1 MKRMLPALLKLL
13 LVLAAVSHGTATFC
27 DITENKASVQCYGA
41 LGQSVSI
48 HPLNTSFKMN
58 ELIVRFQDK
67 EFFRYKEKNKTP
79 DGTCQNRCQL
89 MKNGTLRL
97 DHVKKSDSGIYA
109 INAFNETGKNKLKI
123 NISLTIQDPVS
134 RPALSQLCLS
144 HGEIRASCSST
155 GEDPQYSWTLNNSL
169 LDGGVA
175 FLSNETQTII
185 LRRNVSGSITCIAS
199 NRVSS
204 ENTTQELH
212 KCQGT
217 ATFCDITENKASVQC
232 YGALGQSV
240 SIYPLNTSFDIVELK
255 VVFQGKEFL
264 QYKEKIKPSDGTC
277 QDRCQLM
284 KNGTL
289 RLDRVM
295 KSDSGIY
302 TINEFDKDGTHKRKR
317 IISLTIQDPVSPP
330 ALSQLCLPHGEIRA
344 SCNSTGDPQYS
355 WTLDDRPLDGRVAF
369 LSDET
374 QTVILRRSVS
384 ASITCTASNRVS
396 SEHTT
401 QELLKC
407 PGTATSCDIT
417 EDKASVQCYGAL
429 GQSVSIYPLNTSFK
443 IDMLEVFF
451 QGKEFFRYK
460 EKTKTSGG
468 TCQNRCQLMK
478 NGTLRLDH
486 VMKSDLGIYTIKT
499 FDDTGKIKL
508 RRNISLTI
516 QDPVSP
522 PALSQLCLSH
532 GEIRASCNSTGGDPQ
547 YSWTLN
553 NSPLDGGVAFLSNE
567 THTVILRRNVSGS
580 ITCTASNRVSSEN
593 TTQELL
599 KCPDPVSPP
608 ALSQLCL
615 SHGEIRAS
623 CNSTGEDPQY
633 SWTLNNS
640 PLDGRVAFLSNETHT
655 VILRRNVSG
664 SITCTASNRVSSEN
678 TTQELHK
685 CPGTETF
692 CDITETKALVQC
704 YGALGRSVFIHP
716 LNTSFE
722 IDESEVFF
730 QGKEFFRYKAN
741 RPPYNRTCQNRC
753 QLMKNGTLR
762 LDRVMKSDS
771 GIYTIK
777 TFDGNGTH
785 KLNRNISLTIQDP
798 VSPPAL
804 SQLCLSHGEIRASC
818 SSTGDEP
825 QYSWTLDDRPLD
837 GRVAFLS
844 NETHTVILR
853 RDVSGSIT
861 CTASNRVSSEHTT
874 QELLKCPGTATFCDI
889 TETKASLQC
898 YGALGQSVSIHPLNT
913 SFKIEELQVF
923 FQDKEFFRYKE
934 KTKTSG
940 GTCQNRCQLMKNG
953 TLRLD
958 HVMKSDLG
966 IYTIKTFDD
975 TGKIKLRRNISLT
988 IQDPVSPP
996 ALSQLCLSHGEIRAS
1011 CSSTGEDPQY
1021 SWTLDDRPLDGGVAF
1036 LSNET
1041 QTLILRGNLSGSIT
1055 CTASNRVSSER
1066 TTQELHKC
1074 PGTATLCNI
1083 TENKALVQCYGA
1095 LGRSVFIH
1103 PLNTSFVV
1111 FFQDKEFFRYKE
1123 KIKPSGGTC
1132 QNRCQ
1137 LMKNGTLRLYFAMKS
1152 DSGIYTIE
1160 AFDDM
1165 GISKLKRNIS
1175 LSIQDPVSPPALSQ
1189 LCLPHGEIRASCTST
1204 GEDPQYRWT
1213 LDNSP
1218 LDGRVAFLS
1227 DENRTIILG
1236 RNTSG
1241 SITCTAS
1248 NRVSREHTTQ
1258 ELLKCPGT
1266 TTFCDITE
1274 NKTLVQCSVALGQSV
1289 SIYPLNTSFKIDEL
1303 VVSFQGKEFF
1313 RYKEKAK
1320 TSGGTCQNRCQ
1331 LMKNGTLR
1339 LDRVMK
1345 SDSGNYTI
1353 QAFDDNGITKLKI
1366 TISLTIQGIEKDVVL
1381 FVVLGVCLLLM
1392 VLLLGTYCLYKKK
1405 QKQAATSQR
1414 SLVDRCEDPQEL
1426 VYCQV
1431 QVVKKKERP
1440 KKQEQDPQ
1448 VVYGEV
1454 KVSGD
1459 SKAVRRTPNEQAD
1472 TIYSGIRT

>member
-640 PLDGRVAFLSNETHT
+640 PLDGRVAFPSDETQT
-655 VILRRNVSG
+655 VILRRNASG
-664 SITCTASNRVSSEN
+664 SITCTASNRVSSEH
-678 TTQELHK
+678 TTQELLK
-685 CPGTETF
+685 CP
-692 CDITETKALVQC
+692 
-704 YGALGRSVFIHP
+704 
-716 LNTSFE
+716 
-722 IDESEVFF
+722 
-730 QGKEFFRYKAN
+730 
-741 RPPYNRTCQNRC
+741 
-753 QLMKNGTLR
+753 
-762 LDRVMKSDS
+762 
-771 GIYTIK
+771 
-777 TFDGNGTH
+777 
-785 KLNRNISLTIQDP
+785 DP

>member
-599 KCPDPVSPP
+599 KCPGLGAPVI
-608 ALSQLCL
+608 C
-615 SHGEIRAS
+615 
-623 CNSTGEDPQY
+623 
-633 SWTLNNS
+633 TL
-640 PLDGRVAFLSNETHT
+640 
-655 VILRRNVSG
+655 
-664 SITCTASNRVSSEN
+664 
-678 TTQELHK
+678 
-685 CPGTETF
+685 
-692 CDITETKALVQC
+692 
-704 YGALGRSVFIHP
+704 
-716 LNTSFE
+716 
-722 IDESEVFF
+722 
-730 QGKEFFRYKAN
+730 
-741 RPPYNRTCQNRC
+741 
-753 QLMKNGTLR
+753 
-762 LDRVMKSDS
+762 
-771 GIYTIK
+771 
-777 TFDGNGTH
+777 GNGT
-785 KLNRNISLTIQDP
+785 KIEVRMNALLNASSLLNNTEIFFRAGGAEMVSAVCTSRPHTPENTSDSQKTPLTCDP

>member
-516 QDPVSP
+516 Q
-522 PALSQLCLSH
+522 
-532 GEIRASCNSTGGDPQ
+532 
-547 YSWTLN
+547 
-553 NSPLDGGVAFLSNE
+553 
-567 THTVILRRNVSGS
+567 
-580 ITCTASNRVSSEN
+580 
-593 TTQELL
+593 
-599 KCPDPVSPP
+599 DPVSPP

>member
-640 PLDGRVAFLSNETHT
+640 PLDGRVAFPSDETQTVILRRNASGSITCTASNRVSSEHTTQELLKCPDPVSPPALSQLCLSHGEIRASCNSTGEDPQYSWTLNNSPLDGRVAFLSNETHT

-785 KLNRNISLTIQDP
+785 KLN
-798 VSPPAL
+798 
-804 SQLCLSHGEIRASC
+804 
-818 SSTGDEP
+818 
-825 QYSWTLDDRPLD
+825 
-837 GRVAFLS
+837 
-844 NETHTVILR
+844 
-853 RDVSGSIT
+853 
-861 CTASNRVSSEHTT
+861 
-874 QELLKCPGTATFCDI
+874 
-889 TETKASLQC
+889 
-898 YGALGQSVSIHPLNT
+898 
-913 SFKIEELQVF
+913 
-923 FQDKEFFRYKE
+923 
-934 KTKTSG
+934 
-940 GTCQNRCQLMKNG
+940 
-953 TLRLD
+953 
-958 HVMKSDLG
+958 
-966 IYTIKTFDD
+966 
-975 TGKIKLRRNISLT
+975 RNISLT

>member
-599 KCPDPVSPP
+599 
-608 ALSQLCL
+608 
-615 SHGEIRAS
+615 
-623 CNSTGEDPQY
+623 
-633 SWTLNNS
+633 
-640 PLDGRVAFLSNETHT
+640 
-655 VILRRNVSG
+655 
-664 SITCTASNRVSSEN
+664 
-678 TTQELHK
+678 K